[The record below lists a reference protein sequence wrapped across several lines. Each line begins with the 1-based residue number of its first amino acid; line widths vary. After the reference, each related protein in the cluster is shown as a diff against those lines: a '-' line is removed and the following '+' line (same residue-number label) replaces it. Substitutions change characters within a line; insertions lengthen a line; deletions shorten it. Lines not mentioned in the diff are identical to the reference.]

1 MAVAMPSHFIGRRQ
15 VEGDCRLL
23 EQVSEGETVQLL
35 DCSPFGGLLHIV
47 YDIVGGRWAVPLPVQ
62 SLTSTTPALA
72 KEHPLQ
78 LLSSYLLLLLP
89 GLQLLGKLLVGV
101 ELLGQWD
108 VSDALLETPTTTGPR
123 SAPQQHILTPRCLE
137 FSMINNV
144 AHYDFNGH
152 TIVPLS
158 CIIQGSTQNNNKM
171 IFVVE
176 NSGTFK
182 FHDT

>member
-35 DCSPFGGLLHIV
+35 DCSPFGF
-47 YDIVGGRWAVPLPVQ
+47 
-62 SLTSTTPALA
+62 SLCIL
-72 KEHPLQ
+72 
-78 LLSSYLLLLLP
+78 
-89 GLQLLGKLLVGV
+89 LLVGV

-108 VSDALLETPTTTGPR
+108 VSDALLETPTTTGPG
-123 SAPQQHILTPRCLE
+123 SVPQQHILTSRRLE

-158 CIIQGSTQNNNKM
+158 CIIQGSTQNNNKT
-171 IFVVE
+171 IFVAE

>member
-35 DCSPFGGLLHIV
+35 DCSPFGFSLCILVIAVVLL
-47 YDIVGGRWAVPLPVQ
+47 VGVAFEMV
-62 SLTSTTPALA
+62 LTR
-72 KEHPLQ
+72 
-78 LLSSYLLLLLP
+78 
-89 GLQLLGKLLVGV
+89 LLVGV

-108 VSDALLETPTTTGPR
+108 VSDALLETPTTTGPG
-123 SAPQQHILTPRCLE
+123 SAPQQHILTPRRLE

-158 CIIQGSTQNNNKM
+158 CIIQGSTQNNNKT
-171 IFVVE
+171 IFVAE

>member
-1 MAVAMPSHFIGRRQ
+1 MY
-15 VEGDCRLL
+15 
-23 EQVSEGETVQLL
+23 
-35 DCSPFGGLLHIV
+35 IV
-47 YDIVGGRWAVPLPVQ
+47 MYIYDKQFHNSIEVKIMYFF
-62 SLTSTTPALA
+62 ST
-72 KEHPLQ
+72 
-78 LLSSYLLLLLP
+78 
-89 GLQLLGKLLVGV
+89 G
-101 ELLGQWD
+101 
-108 VSDALLETPTTTGPR
+108 

-158 CIIQGSTQNNNKM
+158 CIIQGSTQNNNKT
-171 IFVVE
+171 IFVAE

>member
-23 EQVSEGETVQLL
+23 EQVSESETVQLL
-35 DCSPFGGLLHIV
+35 DCSPFGFSLCILVI
-47 YDIVGGRWAVPLPVQ
+47 AVV
-62 SLTSTTPALA
+62 
-72 KEHPLQ
+72 
-78 LLSSYLLLLLP
+78 
-89 GLQLLGKLLVGV
+89 LLVGV
-101 ELLGQWD
+101 AFEMVLTRLLVGAELLGQWD
-108 VSDALLETPTTTGPR
+108 VSDALLETPTTTGPG
-123 SAPQQHILTPRCLE
+123 SAPQQHIVTPRRLE

-158 CIIQGSTQNNNKM
+158 CIIQGSTQNNNKT
-171 IFVVE
+171 IFVAE

>member
-23 EQVSEGETVQLL
+23 EQVIAVVLL
-35 DCSPFGGLLHIV
+35 
-47 YDIVGGRWAVPLPVQ
+47 VGVAFEMV
-62 SLTSTTPALA
+62 LTR
-72 KEHPLQ
+72 
-78 LLSSYLLLLLP
+78 
-89 GLQLLGKLLVGV
+89 LLVGV

-108 VSDALLETPTTTGPR
+108 VSDALLETPTTTGPG
-123 SAPQQHILTPRCLE
+123 SAPQQHILTPRRLE

-158 CIIQGSTQNNNKM
+158 CIIQGSTQNNNKT
-171 IFVVE
+171 IFVAE
-176 NSGTFK
+176 NSALYKNDSVKAMCSRAMEDF
-182 FHDT
+182 FLLPLSDQAYSEYLQ